1 MARGNAGQT
10 KVFFQGASEGF
21 VIFVESE
28 EIVKKW
34 KQDRTVPLTDVVAG
48 WKIMTTE

>member
-1 MARGNAGQT
+1 MARGNGGQT
-10 KVFFQGASEGF
+10 KVFFQGSSEGF

-28 EIVKKW
+28 EIVRQW
-34 KQDRTVPLTDVVAG
+34 KGDKTIPLTDVVAG